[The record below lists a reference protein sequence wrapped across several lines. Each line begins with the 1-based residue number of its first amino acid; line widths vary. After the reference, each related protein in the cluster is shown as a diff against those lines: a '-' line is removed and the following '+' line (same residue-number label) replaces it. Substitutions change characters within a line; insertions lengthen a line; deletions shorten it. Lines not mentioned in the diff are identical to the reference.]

1 VSSPRTPLRRLAVA
15 LALLLVAP
23 AGLLAPSVASAQTAD
38 KAVGH
43 ATEGPGGADL
53 QGELKEASSSSDEV
67 NEKVRKGL
75 AKRGLAGKLEGHLAP
90 PPRRKALDSALQ
102 AIAKELGLDAVVIGI
117 VRKKGDT
124 VLIGVDA
131 AGKVLLDT
139 TVPSQDRLASIKVS
153 LQQAGI
159 TSPPPPPPSEKPRP
173 PVEAPPPPPPPEPAA
188 PPEEKAPQ
196 RSVPLLSLAVG
207 PELSMRRL
215 RYNDA
220 FTPNLRSYD
229 VFAAPGVGG
238 AIELGPL
245 ARTHVPILR
254 RLVLLG
260 SFSTTLGLRSS
271 LPRGET
277 LATSFRR
284 WRVGARLTAPLG
296 DRSHL
301 GAEVTYG
308 GWSFLF
314 DGGGDDLPDASYRVL
329 RGGLDARLG
338 AGPVA
343 LLLGV
348 GYGQTR
354 EAGPARARFPRIE
367 AGSVDARL
375 GVALPL
381 RERFE
386 LRLGG
391 DYQRFFSSFNPA
403 PGDRFVAGGA
413 LDQSLTVHLDAA
425 FLLLL
430 APPAAPLLPR
440 LRRRSHRSRSV
451 PPCPDRC
458 RGGLR
463 KLRTGR

>member
-1 VSSPRTPLRRLAVA
+1 MSSPRTPLRRLAVV
-15 LALLLVAP
+15 LSLLLVAP
-23 AGLLAPSVASAQTAD
+23 AALLVPSVASAQTES
-38 KAVGH
+38 KTVGH
-43 ATEGPGGADL
+43 ATEGPGGSEL
-53 QGELKEASSSSDEV
+53 QGELKEAASSSDEV

-117 VRKKGDT
+117 ARKKGDT

-139 TVPSQDRLASIKVS
+139 TVSSQDRLASIKVS

-159 TSPPPPPPSEKPRP
+159 TPPPPPPPSEKPRP
-173 PVEAPPPPPPPEPAA
+173 PVEASPPPPPAEPAA
-188 PPEEKAPQ
+188 PPPEEKAPR

-238 AIELGPL
+238 AVELGPL

-343 LLLGV
+343 LLLGA

-354 EAGPARARFPRIE
+354 EAGPAKARFPRIE

-381 RERFE
+381 HERFE

-391 DYQRFFSSFNPA
+391 DYQRFFSSFNPE

-413 LDQSLTVHLDAA
+413 LDQSLTVHLDAVLQ
-425 FLLLL
+425 LLPAPPL
-430 APPAAPLLPR
+430 APALAR
-440 LRRRSHRSRSV
+440 LRRRPQRS
-451 PPCPDRC
+451 
-458 RGGLR
+458 
-463 KLRTGR
+463 